1 MTWSIPSAKTILAR
15 IAASAETGLLSIKPE
30 ASSAAISRAVRS
42 TKGVFAQIF
51 GAVAPELSEVHDHI
65 AWWGRQ
71 YMPDSAD
78 DEAMILR
85 HASIWGIEQR
95 AAKTAVGT
103 VLIAG
108 TAGAVLASGIT
119 LTASNSVAYITTAG
133 GTISAGGTLTV
144 AAKAVEAGD
153 DGNLEAGVK
162 LSITEANSDI
172 TSVTVATA
180 FSGGADAETPEDMQ
194 VRTLERIRE
203 PPKGGSATDYKAWVG
218 EIADVYA
225 VSVVEDWI
233 GRGSLGIV
241 IVMADE
247 NGNPRVPTDAELAD
261 IGAYLGAQGSQTGVR
276 PVTARVI
283 PVAGVLVEVPVS
295 VRLRPDTTTTR
306 AAVTEAFAR
315 FIKTI
320 GDEDDDTN
328 TSPIGAVIEP
338 SRISEV
344 ISAAEGEYG
353 HDLAVPASKYTL
365 ASNQCPIV
373 GTITWLD

>member
-15 IAASAETGLLSIKPE
+15 IAASAETGLLSIRPE

-51 GAVAPELSEVHDHI
+51 GAVAPELSEVHDHV
-65 AWWGRQ
+65 AWWARQ

-95 AAKTAVGT
+95 EAKTAVGT

-108 TAGAVLASGIT
+108 TAGTVLARGIEM
-119 LTASNSVAYITTAG
+119 TASDGVAYITTVG
-133 GTISAGGTLTV
+133 GLIDVSGTLV
-144 AAKAVEAGD
+144 IAATATTAGS

-162 LSITEANSDI
+162 LSITEANPDI

-180 FSGGADAETPEDMQ
+180 FSGGSDAETPEEMQ
-194 VRTLERIRE
+194 VRYLERIRE
-203 PPKGGSATDYKAWVG
+203 PPKGGSATDYKAWVA

-225 VSVVEDWI
+225 VRVAEDWI

-241 IVMADE
+241 IVMKDE
-247 NGNPRVPTDAELAD
+247 NNDPRVPTDAELAE
-261 IGAYLGAQGSQTGVR
+261 IGAYLGVQGSQTGVR

-283 PVAGVLVEVPVS
+283 PVAGVLVEVPIS

-306 AAVTEAFAR
+306 AAVREAFAR

-320 GDEDDDTN
+320 GDDDDDTN

-338 SRISEV
+338 SRISEA
-344 ISAAEGEYG
+344 ISAADGEYG
-353 HDLAVPASKYTL
+353 HDLGFPVSKYTL

>member
-1 MTWSIPSAKTILAR
+1 MTWTIPSAKTILAR
-15 IAASAETGLLSIKPE
+15 IAAAAETGLLSIKPE

-65 AWWGRQ
+65 AWWARQ

-95 AAKTAVGT
+95 EAKTAVGT

-108 TAGAVLASGIT
+108 TAGTVLASGIEM
-119 LTASNSVAYITTAG
+119 TASDGVAYITTAG
-133 GTISAGGTLTV
+133 GTISTGGTLTV
-144 AAKAVEAGD
+144 AAKATEAGG

-162 LSITEANSDI
+162 LSITVANPDI

-180 FSGGADAETPEDMQ
+180 FSGGSDAETPEEMQ
-194 VRTLERIRE
+194 VRYLERIRE
-203 PPKGGSATDYKAWVG
+203 PPKGGSATDYKAWAA

-225 VSVVEDWI
+225 VKVVEDWI
-233 GRGSLGIV
+233 GRGSIGVV

-247 NGNPRVPTDAELAD
+247 NNDPRVPTDAELAE
-261 IGAYLGAQGSQTGVR
+261 IGTYLGVQGSQTGVR

-283 PVAGVLVEVPVS
+283 PVTGVLLEVTIS
-295 VRLRPDTTTTR
+295 VRLRPDTEITR
-306 AAVTEAFAR
+306 AAVSDAFAR

-320 GDEDDDTN
+320 GDDDDDTN
-328 TSPIGAVIEP
+328 SSPIGAVIEP
-338 SRISEV
+338 SRISEA
-344 ISAAEGEYG
+344 ISAADGEYG
-353 HDLAVPASKYTL
+353 HDLTVPAAQYTL